1 MLGVVDVKE
10 RNRNILYVVLR
21 VQWQTEHSVGAS
33 VVVVTNFW
41 DMWKFQTTLKT
52 VTYKQICLALNTVS
66 VDGVTI
72 VLPLTIKLDLR
83 PTIT

>member
-1 MLGVVDVKE
+1 MYPLVLGVVDVKE

-21 VQWQTEHSVGAS
+21 VQWQTEHLVGAN

-52 VTYKQICLALNTVS
+52 VRYK
-66 VDGVTI
+66 
-72 VLPLTIKLDLR
+72 
-83 PTIT
+83 